1 MISQNQTLSFRV
13 SSGLKNIIGRD
24 LINDKFIAIFEL
36 VKNSYDANANKV
48 NITFQINERENN
60 KIIIEDDGYGMTY
73 DDIVNKWLFV
83 AYSEKK
89 SLNKNIDYHDNLK
102 RTLAGAKGVGRFS
115 CDRLGE
121 KLTLVTKSE
130 LDKKWHKITIDW
142 NTFERDET
150 EEFVN
155 IPVQY
160 TSIDT
165 LPDNKQR
172 GTILIIEQLREE
184 WDRDS
189 LLKLKRSLMKLVSP
203 DAYNEY
209 SPFEIEILVP
219 SEIDNDNKAVTQ
231 KNYNEK
237 RDTVNGIIYNDIF
250 ERLDIKTTSIEIS
263 IQEDGQIIRS
273 ILNDRGDDI
282 FTVEEKNRDYIGLQN
297 INIRVFYLNQ
307 SAKNNFTR
315 QMGVEPKNYGSIF
328 IYKNGFRINP
338 YGESGQDFF
347 GIDQRK
353 AQGYNRYLGTREIMG
368 RIVIKGDNDKFIE
381 TSSRDHG
388 FVETKEV
395 KLLSSFFVEKV
406 LKVLEKYVVNIIEW
420 SKIQP
425 EKVGYQDVFRFV
437 SNIYSKDIIEVKY
450 NITALKK
457 REEAEQKDGI
467 EHSIKSLFNV
477 AEKTDNSELYKLTQN
492 IKDKT
497 EKIINQQ
504 KQLEQENADK
514 EKEIE
519 KTKKEN
525 QSREKQIYFL
535 KGATKQD
542 TTNLI
547 NGFHSIYTL
556 TDATKGNIESLHTI
570 LSDIDFDQKT
580 KVLSLIDQIHQAN
593 DKAHKIS
600 DLAIHGN
607 QKLKQKGVNRIYD
620 FINQYI
626 DAQMTDS
633 SLKYEVAQNS
643 TDSLCK
649 FDVSSMAIIID
660 NIVSNSIKA
669 GATRLQIS
677 IYDES
682 QYICIDF
689 TDNGIG
695 LDPNI
700 DVDTLFEWGFSANK
714 MKKGYGI
721 GLNHIKQLVTEM
733 KGLVEIDKEYNKGFK
748 LVVKLRK

>member
-48 NITFQINERENN
+48 NITFEINEHENN

-89 SLNKNIDYHDNLK
+89 ALNKNIDYHDGLK

-142 NTFERDET
+142 NTFERNET

-160 TSIDT
+160 TSLDT
-165 LPDNKQR
+165 LPDNKQS

-184 WDRDS
+184 WNRES

-209 SPFEIEILVP
+209 SPFIIEMLVP
-219 SEIDNDNKAVTQ
+219 SEMDNDNNAVTQ

-250 ERLDIKTTSIEIS
+250 ERLDIKTTSIDIT
-263 IQEDGQIIRS
+263 IQEGGQIIRS
-273 ILNDRGDDI
+273 VLNDRGDDI
-282 FTVEEKNRDYIGLQN
+282 FTVEEKNRDYIGLYN
-297 INIRVFYLNQ
+297 ISIKVFYLNQ

-395 KLLSSFFVEKV
+395 KLLSTFFVEKV
-406 LKVLEKYVVNIIEW
+406 LKILEKYVVSIIEW

-425 EKVGYQDVFRFV
+425 EKVSFEDVSRFV
-437 SNIYSKDIIEVKY
+437 SNNYSKDIINIEY
-450 NITALKK
+450 NEIALKK
-457 REEAEQKDGI
+457 LEESEKKDGI
-467 EHSIKSLFNV
+467 EHSIKSLLNV
-477 AEKTDNSELYKLTQN
+477 AEETENSEIYELTKN

-514 EKEIE
+514 EKELE
-519 KTKKEN
+519 KAKKES
-525 QSREKQIYFL
+525 QSREKQIFFL

-556 TDATKGNIESLHTI
+556 TDATKGNIEFLHTI
-570 LSDIDFDQKT
+570 LSNVDFDQKPR
-580 KVLSLIDQIHQAN
+580 VLSLIDQIHQAN
-593 DKAHKIS
+593 NKAHKIS

-607 QKLKQKGVNRIYD
+607 QKLKQKGVNNIYD
-620 FINQYI
+620 FIIQYI
-626 DAQMTDS
+626 DAEMTDS
-633 SLKYEVAQNS
+633 TLKYEVTLNA

-669 GATRLQIS
+669 GATRLLIT
-677 IYDES
+677 IYDEP
-682 QYICIDF
+682 QYICVDF
-689 TDNGIG
+689 IDNGIG
-695 LDPNI
+695 FDPNM
-700 DVDTLFEWGFSANK
+700 DVNMLFEWGFSSNK

-721 GLNHIKQLVTEM
+721 GLNHVKQLITEM
-733 KGLVEIDKEYNKGFK
+733 KGQVEIDKGYNNGFK